1 MKAETSLNVELQWG
15 GKTETDIILSH
26 TVEPQN
32 PTFPKD
38 QNKCLHIKNIAK

>member
-1 MKAETSLNVELQWG
+1 MLNSSGGGGETG
-15 GKTETDIILSH
+15 TDIILSH

-38 QNKCLHIKNIAK
+38 KNKCLHIKNIAK